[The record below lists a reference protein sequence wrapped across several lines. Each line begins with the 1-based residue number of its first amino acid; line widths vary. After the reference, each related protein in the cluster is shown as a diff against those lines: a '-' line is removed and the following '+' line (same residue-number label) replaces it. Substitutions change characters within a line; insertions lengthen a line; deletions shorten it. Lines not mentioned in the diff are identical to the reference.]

1 MHDRRTRLRSVVRQR
16 LSDAGRVALDRGAA
30 PVEFVLVGT
39 LVVFLFLGVL
49 QLGLLLHM
57 RNVIVSSASEAAH
70 AAAKAD
76 ATCGDGIARF
86 EQLVAESLAERV
98 SAGIRRP
105 LRCGPDEASAAIV
118 RLQVDVDLPLVFLPF
133 GSVTV
138 SATGR
143 AIREGS

>member
-1 MHDRRTRLRSVVRQR
+1 MRQR
-16 LSDAGRVALDRGAA
+16 LNHVGRIGVDRGAA
-30 PVEFVLVGT
+30 PVEFVLVGS

-76 ATCGDGIARF
+76 ATCADGVARF
-86 EQLVAESLAERV
+86 EQLVAQSLAERV
-98 SAGIRRP
+98 SAGIHRP
-105 LRCGPDEASAAIV
+105 VRCGPDESSAAIV
-118 RLQVDVDLPLVFLPF
+118 RLSVDVDLPVVFLPF
-133 GSVTV
+133 GEVTV
-138 SATGR
+138 SATAR